1 MGKFGKSSNEMDDDW
16 GYPHLWKPHETP
28 IWRNS
33 NWIHQAV
40 ENPNSDHHSLS
51 SHFQENNMFAAS
63 QPFLR
68 SSGFKDIFQP
78 QPLHAVCLDPFS
90 IGCTNS
96 AARPKKHAVSL
107 SSKQV
112 VWTRIIYQNT
122 NVRHSVF
129 RCPARAWRAERQH
142 VSSMWYAM
150 AMRFMSWFCTLAHW
164 LLVNPV
170 PLLTSMQPDENRN
183 CSSTVAPVHQP
194 VHQCTSA
201 TGVSI
206 CRVNYHISHIS
217 LTWIVRP

>member
-1 MGKFGKSSNEMDDDW
+1 MK
-16 GYPHLWKPHETP
+16 TP

-40 ENPNSDHHSLS
+40 ENPNSPNSDHHSLS
-51 SHFQENNMFAAS
+51 SHFQDNNMFAAS

-68 SSGFKDIFQP
+68 SSGLKDIFQP
-78 QPLHAVCLDPFS
+78 QPLHAVCLDP
-90 IGCTNS
+90 T
-96 AARPKKHAVSL
+96 HL
-107 SSKQV
+107 TLTSSQYWLRKQCRATEEKCGLFV
-112 VWTRIIYQNT
+112 FKTSGVIKNHTYQNT

-150 AMRFMSWFCTLAHW
+150 AMRFMSWFCTLVHW

-183 CSSTVAPVHQP
+183 CSSTVAPVHQCSDWSFNM
-194 VHQCTSA
+194 QS
-201 TGVSI
+201 G
-206 CRVNYHISHIS
+206 
-217 LTWIVRP
+217 